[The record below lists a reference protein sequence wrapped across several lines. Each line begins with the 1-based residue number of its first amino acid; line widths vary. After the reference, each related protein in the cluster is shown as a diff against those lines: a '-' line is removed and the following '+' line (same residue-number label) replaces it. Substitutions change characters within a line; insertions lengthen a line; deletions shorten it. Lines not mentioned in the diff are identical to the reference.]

1 LDRRNELQSK
11 NSSAGWHLKG
21 NLDHL
26 TLGKI
31 KAPEKDSMAFNLI
44 LVMAGLRKRFAF
56 FEPIPQ
62 SGHGAAAKVVG
73 TLGMGLDDST
83 LG

>member
-1 LDRRNELQSK
+1 
-11 NSSAGWHLKG
+11 
-21 NLDHL
+21 
-26 TLGKI
+26 
-31 KAPEKDSMAFNLI
+31 MAFNLI